1 MIESLQKTRA
11 DFERACDRQDA
22 EEIGRLS
29 GKLCAMLV
37 QEIMM
42 AFGGVSI
49 ADSVVILAA
58 CKLTAIF
65 VKDAGKKLGLSA
77 ETLEAGADELAE
89 FANKRITRILAAM
102 PARKEVDS
110 DD

>member
-1 MIESLQKTRA
+1 MIESLKKTRA
-11 DFERACDRQDA
+11 DFERACDRHDD
-22 EEIGRLS
+22 EEMARLS

-49 ADSVVILAA
+49 ADSVI
-58 CKLTAIF
+58 TATF
-65 VKDAGKKLGLSA
+65 VKDAGEKLGLSA

-89 FANKRITRILAAM
+89 FVNKKATRIMVAK
-102 PARKEVDS
+102 PARKEADS

>member
-29 GKLCAMLV
+29 GKLCAMLA

-58 CKLTAIF
+58 CKITAIF

-77 ETLEAGADELAE
+77 ETLEAVADELAE
-89 FANKRITRILAAM
+89 FVNKRNTKILIAEL
-102 PARKEVDS
+102 ARKEVDS

>member
-11 DFERACDRQDA
+11 DFERACDRHDG
-22 EEIGRLS
+22 EEMERLS
-29 GKLCAMLV
+29 GKLCTMLA
-37 QEIMM
+37 QEIIM

-58 CKLTAIF
+58 CKITAIL

-89 FANKRITRILAAM
+89 FANKRTTRILVAM

>member
-1 MIESLQKTRA
+1 MIESLRKTHE
-11 DFERACDRQDA
+11 DYQRACYRHDA
-22 EEIGRLS
+22 EEVERLS
-29 GKLCAMLV
+29 SELCVMLA

-65 VKDAGKKLGLSA
+65 AKDAGKNFGLSA
-77 ETLEAGADELAE
+77 KTLEAGADELAE
-89 FANKRITRILAAM
+89 FANKNTTRIVVKRSV
-102 PARKEVDS
+102 RKEVDS

>member
-11 DFERACDRQDA
+11 DFERAFDRQDA

-29 GKLCAMLV
+29 GELCAMLA
-37 QEIMM
+37 QEIIM

-58 CKLTAIF
+58 CKITAIF

-77 ETLEAGADELAE
+77 ETLEAVADELAE
-89 FANKRITRILAAM
+89 FVNKRNTKILIAEL
-102 PARKEVDS
+102 ARKEVDS

>member
-11 DFERACDRQDA
+11 DYQRACYRHDA
-22 EEIGRLS
+22 EEMARLS
-29 GKLCAMLV
+29 GKLCVMLA

-42 AFGGVSI
+42 AFGGVNI
-49 ADSVVILAA
+49 TNNIIILAA
-58 CKLTAIF
+58 CKLTGIF
-65 VKDAGKKLGLSA
+65 VKDAGKKFGLSA

-89 FANKRITRILAAM
+89 FANKNTTRIMVAK
-102 PARKEVDS
+102 PARKEADS

>member
-1 MIESLQKTRA
+1 MIESLKKTRA

-29 GKLCAMLV
+29 GKLCAMLA

-58 CKLTAIF
+58 CKLTGIF
-65 VKDAGKKLGLSA
+65 VKDAGKKFGLSA

-89 FANKRITRILAAM
+89 FANKRITRILGAM